1 MRADICPT
9 CGGCGDDE
17 CCSPCRCHDEGDLF
31 CNCDACLDQSSWEDI
46 RLVAEGRCL
55 SCEHGTDIHDVD
67 GVCWFTVAQG
77 TPGKNLVCPCHVR
90 ESQVL

>member
-31 CNCDACLDQSSWEDI
+31 CNCDACL
-46 RLVAEGRCL
+46 EGG
-55 SCEHGTDIHDVD
+55 E
-67 GVCWFTVAQG
+67 
-77 TPGKNLVCPCHVR
+77 
-90 ESQVL
+90 

>member
-31 CNCDACLDQSSWEDI
+31 

-55 SCEHGTDIHDVD
+55 SCEHGTDSHDVD